1 MYMNSAVFPIFNA
14 YLSHICSGNKT
25 KEFKSMFT
33 QFKKYACIEYMD
45 QQIGIVLKNVLVAYG

>member
-1 MYMNSAVFPIFNA
+1 MFPIFNA

-25 KEFKSMFT
+25 KEFKNMFT